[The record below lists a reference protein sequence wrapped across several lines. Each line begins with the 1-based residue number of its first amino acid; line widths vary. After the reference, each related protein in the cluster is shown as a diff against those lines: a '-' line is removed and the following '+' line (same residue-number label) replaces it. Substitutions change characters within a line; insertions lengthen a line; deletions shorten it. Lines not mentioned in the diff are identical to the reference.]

1 VRTSDNSVLP
11 EPCEPLKI
19 HPLGEKEDTE
29 LADALL
35 QNTNVT
41 YLELD
46 KAKYTKKVP
55 QKQWPRTCVPGNP
68 CNAFAGSPYEI
79 TNDVQELKQYEEM
92 LFYACNS
99 REYVAQRTTN
109 ECH

>member
-1 VRTSDNSVLP
+1 LSFLEFCAKVRTSDNSVLP

-46 KAKYTKKVP
+46 KAKYTKSSAKAMA
-55 QKQWPRTCVPGNP
+55 KNMR
-68 CNAFAGSPYEI
+68 ARKS
-79 TNDVQELKQYEEM
+79 L
-92 LFYACNS
+92 
-99 REYVAQRTTN
+99 QRIRW
-109 ECH
+109 